1 MQLPSPGSVIRK
13 KSSTS
18 KVRENLITNSKTFT
32 DSVTDDKINDLDIF
46 ANDTWISCTVTTQ
59 KIADGDI
66 YL

>member
-1 MQLPSPGSVIRK
+1 VQLPSPGSVIRK

-18 KVRENLITNSKTFT
+18 KVRENLITN
-32 DSVTDDKINDLDIF
+32 VTDDKINDLDIF

-59 KIADGDI
+59 KIVYGDI